1 MKKLNRLFAILIAVL
16 GVGSLSAQEWTDK
29 TSLIAN
35 PSFESQTGA
44 TDLTKT
50 WNSTITDWTFSP
62 SSSLSNS
69 QVGVAAS
76 NCTIQGIAT
85 SLPTADG
92 GNYFYVRTNWNNDPT
107 FALSQVISGDL
118 PAGLYRLTCMAAS
131 NSGNWSTS
139 TFNLTLKEGDGNIS
153 TNSSLNKCSE
163 WTEWTVELYKGDPTT
178 SLTIEATMRAG
189 SSGGSQ
195 HYQMLLDDFKLEY
208 MSFDDIEAAG
218 WPKPQVPGSNL
229 KSFVGTSVVA
239 ALYNVGSDAFI
250 TRGMT
255 WGTQAIATKLHN
267 SDIQAQSASDR
278 HHVKVSVG
286 DGDLVRFTVN
296 GKNYLGDGGQG
307 STTTVYTDNGNTSI
321 NQFSYSELNKGTY
334 KLKVGNATSD
344 ENAFLDVSQPYGGQ
358 LTYANGQGFTEWAII
373 KFSDIENGKY
383 ASYKAKKAMYEV
395 YKAVVDAGHSATF
408 SDALRTALATYI
420 KPNATASDVTAATN
434 VLIKAVAPALTA
446 GYVNVGAL
454 FTNPDMRGA
463 GDKSAWTSGYTNV
476 SWGCIENWHNNAG
489 SSQLTQTQ
497 TQLPNG
503 FYKIVYH
510 GIWRQDGSDAGPV
523 LTLSSNGK
531 SASANVPCMTD
542 VAWGVGNTNGS
553 NNWTN
558 TNGKIIPNGMQS
570 GGEALSHGGAQATVS
585 DFVVSN
591 GELTID
597 VNTSSGTQWLLAQ
610 GFDIYYKAESMEEYA
625 NLFNTAKAAANAID
639 ASTLNTYAA
648 NILSNAL
655 SNAATEQIN
664 KEWYQARTAE
674 LNAAVALANEVKA
687 PYANFKSLIT
697 LCESTLNNSEEFEA
711 GAANAFTTAI
721 NTAEGNVAS
730 ATTAS
735 AINEAYNKVEE
746 ARRTYIQKA
755 DPLNGTLFDYTFKI
769 TNPGFDNGTNGWNC
783 ESNAQNKGIASNKTN
798 GIITDAFFENWKG
811 ENFNGTISQSIS
823 GLPSGKYLLKVAAF
837 GNGAYAFANDEKTT
851 ITTGDGA
858 WYEVEVAVSEGTLTF
873 GIKNESAT
881 NWMGI
886 DNASLSYKGFDVETA
901 KNGITNLVSQAEAL
915 AAEPMN
921 KEVLA
926 TLNQTIGEAENVL
939 NAANPTRKELNGMVE
954 TLNQTI
960 ENTKASIAEYQT
972 IAGYIA
978 KADGINESIASAYK
992 TQHANGTIS
1001 ESLETIFQNL
1011 EVATYK
1017 YVMGTFTYPVA
1028 LSDDWNSTG
1037 NHTHAATFYDEHW
1050 SGERR
1055 AYKNQHDGWGDPK
1068 EGFPANEWSIDFDQS
1083 VTLPAGEYVFKVAGR
1098 KSADATL
1105 ELVVTM
1111 GETVLGTVNDFP
1123 SSNEAL
1129 GINKAGAASFDANDF
1144 AGFSKDGK
1152 GHGWQWRYV
1161 RFVLEE
1167 EAAVKVAIHAET
1179 NKIYNWVSFG
1189 DYTLQMS
1196 EETYLEANKD
1206 IINTAVAAAE
1216 ALVNTLPMGDA
1227 EKEALQTALDMTYE
1241 TGAEM
1246 QEKTEALNTA
1256 VANAKAW
1263 VTAYNNAKPQ
1273 LVEALERFE
1282 ADFNDAE
1289 NGALAYLNK
1298 NIWDNVIKM
1307 AQAVAEAKDV
1317 LNSYD
1322 GFETAAK
1329 NLNDALDAAQA
1340 SITAYAALE
1349 IEVNSANTPVIADNI
1364 ENHAKDFSE
1373 AKNGY
1378 NNATIETSRANE
1390 LTATLQNYRVE
1401 DYNYVVENYS
1411 TLGFTGEWTGYT
1423 NTQKGEH
1430 WSGDSET
1437 TYFDCS
1443 RWSGANVYEA
1453 QNTVTLPAGE
1463 YVLMAAGRASAVTGT
1478 EAYIKVD
1485 DTKVNFAAKGAYG
1498 FGIATDGTASYA
1510 ADGTYARNNEGFGWE
1525 YRFIAFSLE
1534 KETEVTLVAGMT
1546 IADSWDPLS
1555 WASVCTPV
1563 LLTPNPDVARE
1574 ELNAAITEA
1583 ENVRDNAYPLG
1594 EDVFEIS
1601 MDSEPYTSLDDAI
1614 ATAQNV
1620 RDEATTVRA
1629 LLNGINTLNAEVEN
1643 YLNNYVLN
1651 APTED
1656 QRFYIKVATEGHGKY
1671 GNAVLATLGNTGDNN
1686 PTGYGLNANNAVK
1699 THLNQAFIFTQV
1711 EGNLYNISIER
1722 AEGTVYLTYG
1732 SLNGSAAGW
1741 NQWQIQATTDEANKG
1756 TFKIEAT
1763 AKESILKIQNTITN
1777 EYLDCQDGGSIYT
1790 DTNIKNEEF
1799 AFELASES
1807 VVTLTLSKVGWA
1819 TLILPFNAELP
1830 DGVQASSCGE
1840 VDGETLELV
1849 EAESIKANTPYLMSG
1864 NPGQYHFSGYGL
1876 ADKDSYED
1884 GLFRG
1889 TYVDYKTTANS
1900 NTYVLQNIGGDAA
1913 FYLVGEEQGQPTV
1926 GAYRCYMVYE
1936 SAAGAPKFSFGR
1948 GGNTTGI
1955 DNSQFAIDNSQLI
1968 IYDLMGR
1975 KVNTMEKG
1983 KMYIVNGKKVIVK

>member
-16 GVGSLSAQEWTDK
+16 GVGSLSAQTWTAPV
-29 TSLIAN
+29 IG
-35 PSFESQTGA
+35 Q
-44 TDLTKT
+44 DLKDVS
-50 WNSTITDWTFSP
+50 NSTELYMYNVKADAFACSGMSWGTHATVKELQNGDSKLSADVHRCRVSKPTDGQLQIMLNERTYLGGGGPSSTNDCWVDHGSNNIYIYNEVSDNVYTLKPTTATNESYLDCAWAYGGHITFS
-62 SSSLSNS
+62 
-69 QVGVAAS
+69 
-76 NCTIQGIAT
+76 AT
-85 SLPTADG
+85 NG
-92 GNYFYVRTNWNNDPT
+92 YGN
-107 FALSQVISGDL
+107 
-118 PAGLYRLTCMAAS
+118 
-131 NSGNWSTS
+131 
-139 TFNLTLKEGDGNIS
+139 
-153 TNSSLNKCSE
+153 
-163 WTEWTVELYKGDPTT
+163 
-178 SLTIEATMRAG
+178 
-189 SSGGSQ
+189 
-195 HYQMLLDDFKLEY
+195 
-208 MSFDDIEAAG
+208 
-218 WPKPQVPGSNL
+218 
-229 KSFVGTSVVA
+229 
-239 ALYNVGSDAFI
+239 
-250 TRGMT
+250 
-255 WGTQAIATKLHN
+255 
-267 SDIQAQSASDR
+267 
-278 HHVKVSVG
+278 
-286 DGDLVRFTVN
+286 
-296 GKNYLGDGGQG
+296 
-307 STTTVYTDNGNTSI
+307 
-321 NQFSYSELNKGTY
+321 
-334 KLKVGNATSD
+334 
-344 ENAFLDVSQPYGGQ
+344 
-358 LTYANGQGFTEWAII
+358 TEWA
-373 KFSDIENGKY
+373 FVLRSDITNGKY
-383 ASYKAKKAMYEV
+383 LLYKAKKEMYDI
-395 YKAVVDAGHSATF
+395 YQALKAAGHETTYATELSTANKAYVA
-408 SDALRTALATYI
+408 SDA
-420 KPNATASDVTAATN
+420 TAATVN
-434 VLIKAVAPALTA
+434 AATKVLLKAVAPALSSKYFA
-446 GYVNVGAL
+446 ANSL
-454 FTNPDMRGA
+454 FNNPDMRGF
-463 GDKSAWTSGYTNV
+463 GDDTDWGNGLNAFGDGIFESWHSAET
-476 SWGCIENWHNNAG
+476 I
-489 SSQLTQTQ
+489 TQKQ
-497 TQLPNG
+497 TGLPNG
-503 FYKIVYH
+503 FYTVVFLGMY
-510 GIWRQDGSDAGPV
+510 RQDGGDAAPT
-523 LTLSSNGK
+523 LTLTS
-531 SASANVPCMTD
+531 
-542 VAWGVGNTNGS
+542 GS
-553 NNWTN
+553 NSAKANLKALTEINFGSCNGGNKWTGAN
-558 TNGKIIPNGMQS
+558 KPDDKYS
-570 GGEALSHGGAQATVS
+570 AGEALAHTDAGVKVEN
-585 DFVVSN
+585 FVVEN
-591 GELTID
+591 GELTIT
-597 VNTSSGTQWLLAQ
+597 VAMPSGSQWLLCQ
-610 GFDIYYKAESMEEYA
+610 GFQIYFKAESLDEYA
-625 NLFNTAKAAANAID
+625 NLFYAAKEAAEAFEEGDLNA
-639 ASTLNTYAA
+639 YAA
-648 NILSNAL
+648 NQISTAL
-655 SNAATEQIN
+655 SAAATEQVN

-674 LNAAVALANEVKA
+674 LNAAVALANEVKV

-697 LCESTLNNSEEFEA
+697 LCESTLTNSEEFEA
-711 GAANAFTTAI
+711 GAEEAFTTAI
-721 NTAEGNVAS
+721 NTAEDNVAS

-735 AINEAYNKVEE
+735 AINEAYNKVEG

-783 ESNAQNKGIASNKTN
+783 ESNAQNKGIAYNKTN
-798 GIITDAFFENWKG
+798 GIITDAFFENWNPS
-811 ENFNGTISQSIS
+811 NFNGTISQSIS

-901 KNGITNLVSQAEAL
+901 KSGITNLVSQAEAL

-939 NAANPTRKELNGMVE
+939 NAANPTRKELNEMVE

-960 ENTKASIAEYQT
+960 ENTKVSVAEYKSIA
-972 IAGYIA
+972 AYIA
-978 KADGINESIASAYK
+978 KADGINESIASDYK
-992 TQHANGTIS
+992 MQHANGTIS
-1001 ESLETIFQNL
+1001 ESLETVFQNL
-1011 EVATYK
+1011 EVATYN
-1017 YVMGTFTYPVA
+1017 YVTENFTYAVA
-1028 LSDDWNSTG
+1028 LSNTWNSTG
-1037 NHTHAATFYDEHW
+1037 TNTSAADVKGEHW
-1050 SGERR
+1050 SDDKEYT
-1055 AYKNQHDGWGDPK
+1055 YKNQFDGWGDPK
-1068 EGFPANEWSIDFDQS
+1068 QGYPAGSWTIDFDQE
-1083 VTLPAGEYVFKVAGR
+1083 VKLPAGEYVFKVAGR
-1098 KSADATL
+1098 KSVDATL

-1123 SSNEAL
+1123 SSNSGV
-1129 GINKAGAASFDANDF
+1129 GINKAGATSFDANDP
-1144 AGFSKDGK
+1144 AGFAIKYKDNGEVDRT
-1152 GHGWQWRYV
+1152 GYGWQWRYV

-1167 EAAVKVAIHAET
+1167 EATVKVAIHAET

-1227 EKEALQTALDMTYE
+1227 ENTALQNALNMTYK
-1241 TGAEM
+1241 TGDEM
-1246 QEKTEALNTA
+1246 LEKTEALNTA

-1298 NIWDNVIKM
+1298 DIWANVIKM
-1307 AQAVAEAKDV
+1307 AQAVAVAKDV

-1322 GFETAAK
+1322 EFETAAK

-1411 TLGFTGEWTGYT
+1411 TFELTGEWAGQTVLG
-1423 NTQKGEH
+1423 KGQH
-1430 WSGDSET
+1430 WNGDAEA
-1437 TYFDCS
+1437 TYFDYNKWTDGCID
-1443 RWSGANVYEA
+1443 GDNEA
-1453 QNTVTLPAGE
+1453 TLTMELPAGD
-1463 YVLMAAGRASAVTGT
+1463 YVLMAAGRAASVAGT
-1478 EAYIKVD
+1478 AAYIKIN
-1485 DTKVNFAAKGAYG
+1485 DTKAYFPAKGDVGYGIEIDGKANFAAE
-1498 FGIATDGTASYA
+1498 
-1510 ADGTYARNNEGFGWE
+1510 GTYANGDAGRGWE
-1525 YRFIAFSLE
+1525 YRFIAFTLDE
-1534 KETEVTLVAGMT
+1534 KTEVTLAAGMT
-1546 IADSWDPLS
+1546 IDVNSAALS

-1563 LLTPNPDVARE
+1563 LLTPNPDVARDA
-1574 ELNAAITEA
+1574 LQVAITEA

-1651 APTED
+1651 APAEG

-1671 GNAVLATLGNTGDNN
+1671 GNAVLATLGNTGANN

-1699 THLNQAFIFTQV
+1699 GHLNQAFIFTQV

-1819 TLILPFNAELP
+1819 TLILPFDAALP
-1830 DGVQASSCGE
+1830 EGVKAWSCGE
-1840 VDGETLELV
+1840 ADGETLELV
-1849 EAESIKANTPYLMSG
+1849 EAESIKANTPYLISG
-1864 NPGQYHFSGYGL
+1864 NEGEYDFFGYGL
-1876 ADKDSYED
+1876 ADKDSYTE
-1884 GLFRG
+1884 GLFTG
-1889 TYVDYKTTANS
+1889 TYVEYETTANS
-1900 NTYVLQNIGGDAA
+1900 NTYVLQKKGNDVA
-1913 FYLVGEEQGQPTV
+1913 FYLVGEGAQPTV
-1926 GAYRCYMVYE
+1926 GAYRIYMVYE

-1948 GGNTTGI
+1948 GGETTSI
-1955 DNSQFAIDNSQLI
+1955 DNSQFTIDNEVV
-1968 IYDLMGR
+1968 IYDIMGR

-1983 KMYIVNGKKVIVK
+1983 GMYIVNGKKVVIR